1 MNQNSLL
8 IILLFILFNLIR
20 KNSIINSNLYFKKNI
35 EYFQTQSNKLIW
47 SKIFYKLP
55 NVVTKPYYLNKKNRI
70 LIFKDYQNFKSSISK
85 LSKINF
91 PFKIIYHFGDNC
103 LPIDKRT
110 NKINYTTEDF
120 NRIYNN
126 KNLLELWCIN
136 YDYRNYNNLEKIK
149 FLPLGLD
156 FHTISERN
164 EWGEKK
170 KTTLEQEQE
179 LIDIYKKYGGKNRLH
194 KIFICNSNN
203 TSKHIKKLGYVNQ
216 DRKDIL
222 NDISNN
228 KNITKCQGF
237 IPRNELWKTFC
248 QYKFIICPV
257 GNGLDTHRLWEA
269 LYLGCIAIVQSCS
282 LDHMMEGFPVVI
294 IEDFNNITSE
304 DLDTWYKKYY
314 HLTQDKE
321 VRKKYESK
329 YWTDKILNF

>member
-1 MNQNSLL
+1 MIYFQTINIILFLL
-8 IILLFILFNLIR
+8 IIILFFFIKYKNR
-20 KNSIINSNLYFKKNI
+20 KIEFFLDDNKNC
-35 EYFQTQSNKLIW
+35 KLIW
-47 SKIFYKLP
+47 SKIYSK
-55 NVVTKPYYLNKKNRI
+55 NLNFVCEVKNLSENNI
-70 LIFKDYQNFKSSISK
+70 LIYSDFKNLKQNSYILQNLKT
-85 LSKINF
+85 
-91 PFKIIYHFGDNC
+91 PFKILFHFGDYC

-110 NKINYTTEDF
+110 NQKYYNIKDF
-120 NRIYNN
+120 YRIYNN
-126 KNLLELWCIN
+126 KNLKEIWCIN

-170 KTTLEQEQE
+170 KTTLDQEQE
-179 LIDIYKKYGGKNRLH
+179 LIDIYEKYGGGKRLH

-237 IPRNELWKTFC
+237 IRRNELWKTFC
-248 QYKFIICPV
+248 QYKFVICPV
-257 GNGLDTHRLWEA
+257 GNGLDTHRLWES

-282 LDHMMEGFPVVI
+282 LDPMMDGFPVVI
-294 IEDFNNITSE
+294 VEDFNNITSE

-329 YWTDKILNF
+329 YWIEKINKF